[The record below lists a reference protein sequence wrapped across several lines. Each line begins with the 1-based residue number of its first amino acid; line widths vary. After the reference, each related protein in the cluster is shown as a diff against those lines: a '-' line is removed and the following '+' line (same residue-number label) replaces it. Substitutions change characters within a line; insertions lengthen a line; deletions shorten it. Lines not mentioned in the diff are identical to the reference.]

1 MNELKNRHDAELN
14 RMYNKLGALE
24 PGSEEYEKVLSAIMK
39 AKTGENEIIKIE
51 ADKEAAKRDMVI
63 KIGTFTAGLVLA
75 PVIDTLCKRSLAKFI
90 GTVEQMETFTS
101 TPGRSMSSWFKWKN

>member
-1 MNELKNRHDAELN
+1 MNELRTRHDAELN
-14 RMYNKLGALE
+14 RMYDRLGTLE
-24 PGSEEYEKVLSAIMK
+24 PGTEEYEQVLSVIMK
-39 AKTGENEIIKIE
+39 AKAGENEIVKIE
-51 ADKEAAKRDMVI
+51 ADREAAKRDLVV